1 MSTIPQRPA
10 RALQAAILL
19 STLFVLFQGCQPQA
33 PPAPAEPPPAERG
46 KYLVTIMGCND
57 CHTPKLMDPQRGP
70 VVDTTRLLSGQP
82 QDAPYPTWTPQDMM
96 TRNMMASTN
105 MHLSAWAGP
114 WGVSFAANLTPDKET
129 GLGEWTEE
137 AFIQTLRTGK
147 HQGQPNGRQIL
158 PPMPWEMIRQAHDS
172 DLKAIWAYLR
182 SIPPVK
188 NQVPTPAP
196 PIQADAGAPKK

>member
-1 MSTIPQRPA
+1 MRYTFQRLAGALPA
-10 RALQAAILL
+10 FLLL
-19 STLFVLFQGCQPQA
+19 SSLFLVFQGCQKPA
-33 PPAPAEPPPAERG
+33 PPTPAEPSPVERG

-70 VVDTTRLLSGQP
+70 VPDTTKLLSGQP
-82 QDAPYPTWTPQDMM
+82 EAAPYPTWSPQDMM

-114 WGVSFAANLTPDKET
+114 WGVSFTANLTPDKET

-137 AFIQTLRTGK
+137 AFIQALRTGK

-158 PPMPWEMIRQAHDS
+158 PPMPWEMFRQANDP

-182 SIPPVK
+182 SIPPVR
-188 NQVPTPAP
+188 NQVPTPVPPPQAP
-196 PIQADAGAPKK
+196 AGVAKP